1 MKTKFKFITDHGYRH
16 FENGI
21 SKDELRPIMHGLN
34 IDFNIAK
41 AFVTD
46 GHIAVRYPLSVSEK
60 SYLRVSIPILA
71 FDKTKYMFGDYKKV
85 EMTEFDFEF
94 NSDTRM
100 LTVFYDEKEI
110 YKVEAIEGNGL
121 NAEAVFNFGIKNNLD
136 SIGLNLSLLAR
147 LDKCIF
153 NSKEESACKFE
164 FNAKNKAVIINP
176 IYQHSDEKVY
186 GLIMPVL
193 SNDQ

>member
-1 MKTKFKFITDHGYRH
+1 MKTTFKFITDHGANH
-16 FENGI
+16 FKHGV
-21 SKDELRPIMHGLN
+21 SKDELRPIMQGLN
-34 IDFNIAK
+34 IDFNISK
-41 AFVTD
+41 AFITNA
-46 GHIAVRYPLSVSEK
+46 HIAVRYPISVSEK
-60 SYLRVSIPILA
+60 SDLRVSIPISA

-94 NSDTRM
+94 DSETRM
-100 LTVFYDEKEI
+100 LTVFYNEKEV
-110 YKVEAIEGNGL
+110 YKVEAIEGDGI
-121 NAEAVFNFGIKNNLD
+121 NAEAVFKFGIKNDID
-136 SIGLNLSLLAR
+136 SIGLNLSSLAI

-186 GLIMPVL
+186 GLIMPTY
-193 SNDQ
+193 NHDQ